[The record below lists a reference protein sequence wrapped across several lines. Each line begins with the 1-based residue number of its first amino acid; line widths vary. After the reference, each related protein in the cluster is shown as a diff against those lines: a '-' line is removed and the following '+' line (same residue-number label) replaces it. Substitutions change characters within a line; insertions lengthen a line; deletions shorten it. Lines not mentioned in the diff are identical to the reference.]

1 MQCIHFPAYKN
12 LAEAAKEDGY
22 TILILSSYRDY
33 EYQDKLWN
41 QRKQAYG
48 TRKADDYAARAGSS
62 EHETGYAID
71 VADFYDKNDSFK
83 DTESYQWM
91 LNNAHKYGFILR
103 YPEDKEEI
111 TGYKFE
117 SWHYRYLG
125 VDLATKVYNEGITFD
140 EYYEFYLNN

>member
-1 MQCIHFPAYKN
+1 MSKYKVIGNLKCIQCNNEMIEEQK
-12 LAEAAKEDGY
+12 
-22 TILILSSYRDY
+22 T
-33 EYQDKLWN
+33 
-41 QRKQAYG
+41 
-48 TRKADDYAARAGSS
+48 DDPEIMWLFS
-62 EHETGYAID
+62 
-71 VADFYDKNDSFK
+71 
-83 DTESYQWM
+83 
-91 LNNAHKYGFILR
+91 NAHKYGFILR